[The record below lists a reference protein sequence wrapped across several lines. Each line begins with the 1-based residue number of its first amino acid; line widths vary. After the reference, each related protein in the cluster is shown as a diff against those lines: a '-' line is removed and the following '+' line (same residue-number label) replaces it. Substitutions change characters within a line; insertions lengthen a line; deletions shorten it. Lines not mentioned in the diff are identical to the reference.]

1 MARSTLGAFPRPNLL
16 SISESVHALTQACR
30 PFFHFHLLAL
40 VLCIICSASHAQEY
54 RGTIT
59 GQVTDPKGDVVPDAT
74 ITAMSPEQTYNGKTD
89 SRGSFYVP
97 FVQPGTYKIIA
108 EAPGF
113 KKVVHDGVIVD
124 VSAKISQT
132 FALPIGAVNET
143 VAVNESSLQLSTA
156 DASGGTVM
164 DPEKVQNLPLN
175 GRQVYMLL
183 ALTPGVRFTQ
193 TQFGAG
199 GYSGT
204 RGWDTSNAYSI
215 TGLPGST
222 NQFLLN
228 GAPIS
233 VQGGAPS
240 GTWNIS
246 PSIDAVQEFKVM
258 TITFD
263 AQYGR
268 VGGGAVNIILKN
280 GSPHFHGTAYDFWR
294 NSILDANT
302 FQLNQQGEAKPF
314 HNEHQFG
321 GTIGGPFLKKNAFFF
336 FSYEGYRQVLPA
348 GVVTTVPTPD
358 MYPAGAGV
366 NLTNFLTANNIP
378 NGIYDPLT
386 TACAAPSSGGCSQY
400 SRQEFSNNTIPQ
412 NRISPVGLA
421 IMKLFPTPN
430 RPGYTD
436 NYVFNG
442 KDRYSYN
449 MPIARV
455 DYNFTDR
462 TKLYGLFAWWAGHEY
477 RNGNGL
483 VGPAIT
489 GDVNNYRSSITQ
501 VLDLTHTFSPS
512 IIGDVRLSFNR
523 YFALDPSGTLSAGID
538 KLTPADLGLTMPQI
552 PTTNKNYAPAITL
565 GDNVPNIIGNT
576 ADPNIFETYDLGPSV
591 TQIIRNHSLHYGA
604 EFSLYHDVSGG
615 VGQPNGTF
623 SFVNDPANNHSFTTQ
638 NPYQQN
644 SDGSTIANLLL
655 GYPTSGDVQYNFAP
669 YESYNYYAGFV
680 QDDWKVKP
688 NLTINAGLRWDEEM
702 SPRERHDRLL
712 AGMCF
717 TCINPITS
725 MIQYPANNTL
735 PNGATIANPMLG
747 GFLFSSGSLPA
758 YPNNTSL
765 WQPKIGASLG
775 IHNHIVLH
783 GGWTLSKAFGI
794 ELGGASAW
802 SQNTNYNPSPDNGL
816 HPAADFNNGSPYPN
830 GFITPPGNSQ
840 GLLTL
845 VGNGANADLRD
856 RKIIHVQQYTFGIQ
870 GTLPF
875 QMVGEITFLGSH
887 ATNLRA
893 SKQLDGISA
902 ADFAKGHQDPGYLD
916 QDVPNPFYGVLPNTT
931 DLGKNPTIAARY
943 LMTAYPQF
951 NGIYDYT
958 YPGGYSNYNSL
969 LGKLEK
975 RISGGGA
982 LTKGLSFLM
991 SFTWSRL
998 NSATGYLNNN
1008 GAGLVDPNPY
1018 YGVDSGDRP
1027 WDLAFSGLYGFP
1039 IGKGGALLSN
1049 AHGLVGEL
1057 VNDWQMEW
1065 IFTND
1070 GGQPVSFP
1078 NNYNFNCGNFDIL
1091 SPHRNWGSYLN
1102 NTQSSCFS
1110 SFAEYT
1116 AVTQQP
1122 RTTVVRTPWAQQTA
1136 LGFEKHFTLREG
1148 TTLQFKAEA
1157 FNLTNTPIFGP
1168 PDTGSS
1174 PMSTPQAVQ
1183 SVADS
1188 SQPGAFTGYGTV
1200 GSTQQNF
1207 PRQIQMSLKLQF

>member
-1 MARSTLGAFPRPNLL
+1 MIAISENGLFTRPAVTHFLSLL
-16 SISESVHALTQACR
+16 SLTCAI
-30 PFFHFHLLAL
+30 FL
-40 VLCIICSASHAQEY
+40 LCITLHAQEY

-59 GQVTDPKGDVVPDAT
+59 GQVTDPKGDVVPNAN
-74 ITAMSPEQTYNGKTD
+74 ITAMSPEQTYHGRTD

-113 KKVVHDGVIVD
+113 KKVIHDGVIVD

-143 VAVNESSLQLSTA
+143 VAVNENSLQLSTA

-183 ALTPGVRFTQ
+183 ALTPGARFTQ

-215 TGLPGST
+215 TGQPGST

-233 VQGGAPS
+233 VQGGGPA

-263 AQYGR
+263 SQYGR

-280 GSPHFHGTAYDFWR
+280 GTPRFHGTLYDFWR

-302 FQLNQQGEAKPF
+302 FQLNQQGTPKPF

-321 GTIGGPFLKKNAFFF
+321 GTVGGPFLKKNAFFF

-358 MYPAGAGV
+358 MFPGANGV
-366 NLTNFLTANNIP
+366 NLTNFLTANGLP
-378 NGIYDPLT
+378 NGIYDPT
-386 TACAAPSSGGCSQY
+386 TTTCVQQGSGGCSQY
-400 SRQEFSNNTIPQ
+400 SRQQFANNNIPAD
-412 NRISPVGLA
+412 RISPIGLN
-421 IMKLFPTPN
+421 IMKLFPAPN

-436 NYVFNG
+436 NFVFNG

-462 TKLYGLFAWWAGHEY
+462 TKLYGIFAWWAGHEY

-483 VGPAIT
+483 LGPAIT
-489 GDVNNYRSSITQ
+489 GNINNYRSSLTQ
-501 VLDLTHTFSPS
+501 VLDLTHTFSPKV
-512 IIGDVRLSFNR
+512 IGDIRVSFNR
-523 YFALDPSGTLSAGID
+523 YYYIGPDGTLSAGLN

-552 PTTNKNYAPAITL
+552 PTTKKDYAPEIQL
-565 GDNVPNIIGNT
+565 GDNVPNVIGNT
-576 ADPNIFETYDLGPSV
+576 GDPNLFETYDIGPSV
-591 TQIIRNHSLHYGA
+591 TQILGNHSLHYGA
-604 EFSLYHDVSGG
+604 EFSLYHDIPSGI
-615 VGQPNGTF
+615 GQPNGVF
-623 SFVNDPANNHSFTTQ
+623 AFGNDTGNQHSFTTQ

-644 SDGSTIANLLL
+644 KDGSAIANLLL
-655 GYPTSGDVQYNFAP
+655 GYPTSGSVQYNDAP
-669 YESYNYYAGFV
+669 YESYRYVAGFV
-680 QDDWKVKP
+680 QDDWKIKP
-688 NLTINAGLRWDEEM
+688 NFTINAGIRWDEEF
-702 SPRERHDRLL
+702 SPIERHNRLL

-717 TCINPITS
+717 TCTNPITS

-735 PNGATIANPMLG
+735 PNGAKITNPMLG
-747 GFLFSSGSLPA
+747 GVLFASSKQPA
-758 YPNNTSL
+758 YPNNTEL

-775 IHNHIVLH
+775 IHNHMVLH

-802 SQNTNYNPSPDNGL
+802 SQNTNYNPTPDSGL
-816 HPAADFNNGSPYPN
+816 HPAAAFNNGTPYPN
-830 GFITPPGNSQ
+830 GYITPSGSSQ

-845 VGNGANADLRD
+845 VGSGFGIDLRD
-856 RKIIHVQQYTFGIQ
+856 RKIIQVQQYTFGLQ

-875 QMVGEITFLGSH
+875 QMVGELSFLGAH

-893 SKQLDGISA
+893 SKQLNGISA
-902 ADFAKGHQDPGYLD
+902 ADFAKGHADPNYLD
-916 QDVPNPFYGVLPNTT
+916 QSVPNPFYGVLSNTT
-931 DLGKNPTIAARY
+931 DLGKNPTIQAKM
-943 LMTAYPQF
+943 LMVPYPAF
-951 NGIYDYT
+951 DGNIYDYT
-958 YPGGYSNYNSL
+958 FPGGYSNYNAL

-982 LTKGLSFLM
+982 LTKGLSFLTA
-991 SFTWSRL
+991 FTWSRL

-1008 GAGLVDPNPY
+1008 GASLTDPAPY
-1018 YGVDSGDRP
+1018 YTVDGGDRP

-1039 IGKGGALLSN
+1039 IGKGGALLSD
-1049 AHGLVGEL
+1049 AHGLVGQL

-1065 IFTND
+1065 IFSND
-1070 GGQPVSFP
+1070 GGQPVNYP
-1078 NNYNFNCGNFDIL
+1078 NNYNFNCGKYNIL
-1091 SPHRNWGSYLN
+1091 SPHKSWGSYLN
-1102 NTQSSCFS
+1102 NSQSSCFS
-1110 SFAEYT
+1110 SFTEYT
-1116 AVTQQP
+1116 AVTQTP
-1122 RTTVVRTPWAQQTA
+1122 RTTTIRAPWAQQTA
-1136 LGFEKHFTLREG
+1136 LGFEKRFQLREG

-1168 PDTGSS
+1168 PNTGGADTQ
-1174 PMSTPQAVQ
+1174 PQAVE

-1188 SQPGAFTGYGTV
+1188 SQPGAFSGYGTV
-1200 GSTQQNF
+1200 ASTQYNF
-1207 PRQIQMSLKLQF
+1207 PRQVQLSLKLAF